1 MALRIAMLAA
11 GAGGMLCGSC
21 LRDNALARTLKRTG
35 HEVTLV
41 PLYTPLRVEGEPV
54 SIDRV
59 FYGGVNAYLQHA
71 SSIFRRTPRLVDW
84 LLDRPWLLKWAG
96 SKGATTSPADVAE
109 LTISILHGEEGTVVK
124 ELRRLVEFLKQEVRP
139 EIVTLPNLM
148 FIGAARVLKE
158 ELGAAVVCE
167 LTGEDIFLE
176 GMSGVDQE
184 RVRRIIRERV
194 PDVSRFVATSAYY
207 AGKMSAY
214 LGIEPERIAVVYPGV
229 PAGEMGR
236 GAHPAAA
243 RALNAGVVG
252 YLARICPEKGLERLI
267 AAMPRLKSRLGD
279 GVQVRAAGYLS
290 PAHRTWLDQLRQR
303 LAADGLDR
311 QFRYVGELTEQ
322 EKSQFLMEI
331 DVLCVPTAYPEP
343 KGIYVLEALAAGKA
357 VVVPNHGAF
366 PELIEKTGGGVLVE
380 PGNADALANAVA
392 DLVEDPMRLRELG
405 ERGRQAVVAAFTEDH
420 MAVKMARVF
429 EEARA

>member
-1 MALRIAMLAA
+1 M
-11 GAGGMLCGSC
+11 
-21 LRDNALARTLKRTG
+21 
-35 HEVTLV
+35 
-41 PLYTPLRVEGEPV
+41 
-54 SIDRV
+54 
-59 FYGGVNAYLQHA
+59 
-71 SSIFRRTPRLVDW
+71 
-84 LLDRPWLLKWAG
+84 
-96 SKGATTSPADVAE
+96 
-109 LTISILHGEEGTVVK
+109 
-124 ELRRLVEFLKQEVRP
+124 
-139 EIVTLPNLM
+139 
-148 FIGAARVLKE
+148 
-158 ELGAAVVCE
+158 
-167 LTGEDIFLE
+167 
-176 GMSGVDQE
+176 
-184 RVRRIIRERV
+184 

-331 DVLCVPTAYPEP
+331 DVLCVPTA
-343 KGIYVLEALAAGKA
+343 
-357 VVVPNHGAF
+357 
-366 PELIEKTGGGVLVE
+366 
-380 PGNADALANAVA
+380 
-392 DLVEDPMRLRELG
+392 
-405 ERGRQAVVAAFTEDH
+405 
-420 MAVKMARVF
+420 
-429 EEARA
+429 